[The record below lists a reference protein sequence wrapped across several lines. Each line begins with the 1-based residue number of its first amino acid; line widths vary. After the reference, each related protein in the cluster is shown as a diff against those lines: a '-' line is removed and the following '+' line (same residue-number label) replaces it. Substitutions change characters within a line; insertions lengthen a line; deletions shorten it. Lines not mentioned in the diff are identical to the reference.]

1 MIVINIRVQVFKSE
15 AQDWTQQIMSTKQRL
30 FVSINLLTY
39 FQRKYSSRADLV
51 NELQRTRKP
60 LAVNLLITKLLTS
73 TSG

>member
-15 AQDWTQQIMSTKQRL
+15 AQDWTQQMSTKQRL

-39 FQRKYSSRADLV
+39 FQKRKYSFRADLV

>member
-15 AQDWTQQIMSTKQRL
+15 AQDWTQQMSTKQRL

>member
-1 MIVINIRVQVFKSE
+1 MIVINIRVQVFQSE
-15 AQDWTQQIMSTKQRL
+15 AQDWTQQMSTKQRL